1 MEILFQLNGL
11 PELAEKLDRTA
22 KIVAGPIA
30 EEAVQAGGEVIEVPA
45 QQNVHKLTGALS
57 RDVIVVTR
65 VYRNGSEV
73 YALIGPGWDPENFRR
88 AVQRRGR
95 YANEAPR
102 ADQTTN
108 PGLYG
113 MFLEK
118 GHRAPGAGLHN
129 NLDYKR
135 AAAQA
140 HKAHQALSTA
150 EFGSLSTPPY
160 PWLGPAF
167 EENKDAALEKVAE
180 VIDQRMGELNL

>member
-1 MEILFQLNGL
+1 MQIKFSISGL
-11 PELAEKLDRTA
+11 PELAGRLDRIATA
-22 KIVAGPIA
+22 VSGPIA
-30 EEAVQAGGEVIEVPA
+30 QEALQSGGEMIERAA
-45 QQNVHKLTGALS
+45 QANVHKLTGRLAG
-57 RDVIVVTR
+57 DVVVVTR
-65 VYRNGSEV
+65 FYRNGSEV

-113 MFLEK
+113 MFLET
-118 GHRAPGAGLHN
+118 GHRAPEAGLSHN
-129 NLDYKR
+129 LEYKR
-135 AAAQA
+135 AEYAA

-150 EFGSLSTPPY
+150 EFGTLTTPPY

-167 EENKDAALEKVAE
+167 NATKDQAMEKVAE
-180 VIDQRMGELNL
+180 VINQRMGELRL